1 MLPKIVEFYAWLKTV
16 ESVIGTLIILGII
29 IYLIYLYWIGRK

>member
-16 ESVIGTLIILGII
+16 ESIIGTLIILGII
-29 IYLIYLYWIGRK
+29 IFVIYLSRSGRK